1 MVEEEALDN
10 DTFRNQVQ
18 GRDSDRLAAHQR
30 IDEERPGFAEN
41 AGYGCG
47 CFACDAVNA
56 EQRELARIGVGQGEQ
71 ACGGRQE
78 SLAPAETVE
87 RHQHAVAD
95 LQRCSTPLPTA
106 STRPTPSLP
115 TTLGSDGRTGYAPWM
130 RYTSFMLIGACSTP
144 ISTWS
149 APGAGGS
156 GRSASS
162 SAARFARR
170 APSAG
175 CFALRPTA
183 ATPCASTARDGRDSA
198 ERPRRISSSRRRPRD
213 GCAS

>member
-1 MVEEEALDN
+1 MIRRPPRSTLFPY
-10 DTFRNQVQ
+10 TTLFRSPVAGPEVDGLVQ
-18 GRDSDRLAAHQR
+18 QQSRRRR
-30 IDEERPGFAEN
+30 IDAEH
-41 AGYGCG
+41 
-47 CFACDAVNA
+47 
-56 EQRELARIGVGQGEQ
+56 RELARIGVGQGEQ

-198 ERPRRISSSRRRPRD
+198 ERPRRISSSTRRPRD